1 MAVSFNQMNSY
12 PVAGQNLQKANN
24 AQQAQIAAQTIVQDS
39 FEKQTAQNVAQTPPN
54 ASFKGS
60 STSETKPLFLE
71 GAAVGATS
79 ALGYIAGS
87 YSGKY
92 YTLNHSKPF
101 LNEEGF
107 LNKAGRE
114 LYLENL
120 LKHEDSAKF
129 IDNFDKFYS
138 NFSKMK
144 NNDEI
149 IDLFV
154 ENVFVKN
161 AEIRDGKVQGGWGLE
176 TAWNFFKEKS
186 DTCLDDLNLKSIDE
200 LRSRAKKM
208 VNALLADDIA
218 SGKIDCGKK
227 LSLVFEQALLPNSFN
242 FVKASDDLGYGKF
255 AGGYGSAVKDTLNEF
270 CKKPKLIWG
279 AVGAA
284 VLGGATMLYCYF
296 KNKSAAPETQKLD
309 TKV

>member
-1 MAVSFNQMNSY
+1 MTVSFNQMNSY

-24 AQQAQIAAQTIVQDS
+24 AQQAQVAAQTVVQDS
-39 FEKQTAQNVAQTPPN
+39 FESQPAQNVAQTPPN
-54 ASFKGS
+54 ATFKGS

-101 LNEEGF
+101 LNERGL

-129 IDNFDKFYS
+129 IDNFDNFYS

-161 AEIRDGKVQGGWGLE
+161 AEIRDGKVCGVGLE
-176 TAWNFFKEKS
+176 YVWNFFKEKS
-186 DTCLDDLNLKSIDE
+186 DTCLSDSNLKSIDE

-208 VNALLADDIA
+208 LNACFADDIA
-218 SGKIDCGKK
+218 SGKTDCGKK
-227 LSLVFEQALLPNSFN
+227 LSAFFEKAFLPNSFSYTRIVN
-242 FVKASDDLGYGKF
+242 DMGYGEL

-270 CKKPKLIWG
+270 CKKPKLLWG

-284 VLGGATMLYCYF
+284 VLGGVTMLYCYF